1 MYTFQKGRALRSNNN
16 LQYVEN
22 NIFFIHKPHCDEW
35 GGAESRGNGASPG
48 GVNDNER
55 HPRRS
60 PVLNPT
66 EELWKDKRRSDD
78 SGRREGTRPGFFCGR
93 RNVENV
99 GYVVESIIF
108 LSIR

>member
-1 MYTFQKGRALRSNNN
+1 MWRIIFVLFINHIVMSGAGPRAVGTE
-16 LQYVEN
+16 QGQV
-22 NIFFIHKPHCDEW
+22 D
-35 GGAESRGNGASPG
+35 
-48 GVNDNER
+48 ER

-66 EELWKDKRRSDD
+66 EELRKDKRRSDD

-99 GYVVESIIF
+99 GYVVESIYF